1 MRMYAARENSFPE
14 RWREGGGERE
24 SSSSSPRKSVNVGK
38 VRVEGRLNLRVRG
51 RVMGGACTSQ
61 ESRG

>member
-1 MRMYAARENSFPE
+1 MYAARENSFPE
-14 RWREGGGERE
+14 RWRGGRRE

-61 ESRG
+61 EGGG